1 MRDENKVINV
11 EMQTANHR
19 DLPQRAR
26 YYQAAADIDTTP
38 KGSEYSDLKQ
48 NYVIFIC
55 TFDPFHCGKAMYH
68 FANYCINH
76 DFPIPLEDGT
86 SKLFLNTAAK
96 VLDSLDGDLRL
107 FYDYVRERTTQ
118 TTFTKELDSSIS
130 KLKQEKEERSM
141 YLTYTSRMM
150 ECRQDGYEEGL
161 HTGREEG
168 AYQTKLETAK
178 TMISIGLPEEQIQ
191 LCTNLPVETVRELER
206 EVNPNP

>member
-1 MRDENKVINV
+1 
-11 EMQTANHR
+11 
-19 DLPQRAR
+19 
-26 YYQAAADIDTTP
+26 
-38 KGSEYSDLKQ
+38 
-48 NYVIFIC
+48 
-55 TFDPFHCGKAMYH
+55 
-68 FANYCINH
+68 
-76 DFPIPLEDGT
+76 
-86 SKLFLNTAAK
+86 
-96 VLDSLDGDLRL
+96 
-107 FYDYVRERTTQ
+107 
-118 TTFTKELDSSIS
+118 
-130 KLKQEKEERSM
+130 M

>member
-1 MRDENKVINV
+1 
-11 EMQTANHR
+11 MQASNHG
-19 DLPQRAR
+19 DLPRRAR

-96 VLDSLDGDLRL
+96 ALDSLDGDLRL
-107 FYDYVRERTTQ
+107 FYDYVRERTAQ
-118 TTFTKELDSSIS
+118 TTFTKELDNSIS

-150 ECRQDGYEEGL
+150 ECRRDGYEEGL

-168 AYQTKLETAK
+168 AYQKALETARK
-178 TMISIGLPEEQIQ
+178 LIVRGNSTEDVADLTGLSLLQIK
-191 LCTNLPVETVRELER
+191 ELMADIEAI
-206 EVNPNP
+206 